1 MKTVHTLMLGV
12 AAFSILIAGSASMA
26 NASSSSKERLENS
39 RPSGGTKVNP
49 THTKRPGKFAPAPF
63 TDLAPLAPNPV
74 GPLPGAPNSGFCGT
88 NQGGGVAKVVLTSV
102 KNNGTK
108 AGGNFHNKVIFLDAA
123 PADRVHEDP
132 YTDAGPGF
140 TPAKVFFNIP
150 ASAWKNGKAR
160 FTFIVDSRKKVSETN
175 ENNNKVTSYCVE
187 PAG

>member
-1 MKTVHTLMLGV
+1 MKTLHTILLGA
-12 AAFSILIAGSASMA
+12 AAFSILIAGSAA
-26 NASSSSKERLENS
+26 TASAASPSKERLETS
-39 RPSGGTKVNP
+39 KPTGGVKVNP
-49 THTKRPGKFAPAPF
+49 THTKRPSNLAPAPF
-63 TDLAPLAPNPV
+63 TDLVPLAPNPV
-74 GPLPGAPNSGFCGT
+74 GSLPGAPNSGFCGT

-108 AGGNFHNKVIFLDAA
+108 AGGNFHNKVIFTDAA

-140 TPAKVFFNIP
+140 TPAKIFFNIP
-150 ASAWKNGKAR
+150 ASAWKNGKAK

-175 ENNNKVTSYCVE
+175 ENNNKVSSYCVA